1 MTFSIITVTYNP
13 GEKLLPTVK
22 SILDQT
28 FADFEIVI
36 KDGGS
41 KDGSLDA
48 VEALGD
54 EHIKIFKAPD
64 KGIYDA
70 MNEAVKLSLGE
81 FVLFLNA
88 GDTFYSKDVLEKT
101 AKALEGSN
109 SQDAYEDANVLEK
122 SNSQCTGE
130 ITRADDLKSNA
141 LKNYDGPLKNTI
153 AYGDTYFCLSKSL
166 SKAPSRITGS
176 VCYRN
181 IPNHQAIFY
190 SRDTLLN
197 RGFDT
202 SYKIRADFE
211 HFSYC
216 YFKAHTSFVYLDFPI
231 NNYEGGG
238 FSETHKKLDKEEYK
252 RAVRANIPLKERFRY
267 RLILILTLHKLRGF
281 LSKNEKT
288 AAFYQKVKEH
298 FV

>member
-1 MTFSIITVTYNP
+1 MKFSIITVTYNP

-28 FADFEIVI
+28 FTDFEIVI

-41 KDGSLDA
+41 DDSSLDT
-48 VEALGD
+48 VRALGD
-54 EHIKIFKAPD
+54 ERIKIFEAPD

-88 GDTFYSKDVLEKT
+88 GDTFYSRDVLEKT
-101 AKALEGSN
+101 AKALE
-109 SQDAYEDANVLEK
+109 EDDSL
-122 SNSQCTGE
+122 
-130 ITRADDLKSNA
+130 
-141 LKNYDGPLKNTI
+141 LKNTI
-153 AYGDTYFCLSKSL
+153 AYGDTYFNLSKSL

-216 YFKAHTSFVYLDFPI
+216 YFKAHTSFIYLDFPI

-238 FSETHKKLDKEEYK
+238 FSEVHKKLDKEEYK
-252 RAVRANIPLKERFRY
+252 RAVRANIPLKERFKY

-281 LSKNEKT
+281 LSRNEKT

>member
-1 MTFSIITVTYNP
+1 MKFSIITVTYNP
-13 GEKLLPTVK
+13 GEKLLPTIK
-22 SILDQT
+22 SILNQT
-28 FADFEIVI
+28 FTDFEIVI

-41 KDGSLDA
+41 KDSSLDA
-48 VEALGD
+48 VRALGD
-54 EHIKIFKAPD
+54 DRVKIFTAPD

-70 MNEAVKLSLGE
+70 MNEAVKLSHGDYI
-81 FVLFLNA
+81 LFLNA
-88 GDTFYSKDVLEKT
+88 GDTFYSIDVLEKT
-101 AKALEGSN
+101 AKAIKDFNL
-109 SQDAYEDANVLEK
+109 QDACKDARSDSHK
-122 SNSQCTGE
+122 SKVSKNDGSH
-130 ITRADDLKSNA
+130 
-141 LKNYDGPLKNTI
+141 LKNAI

-166 SKAPSRITGS
+166 SKASSHITGS

-190 SRDTLLN
+190 SRDTLLT

-216 YFKAHTSFVYLDFPI
+216 YFKAHTSFLYLNFPI

-238 FSETHKKLDKEEYK
+238 FSETNKRLDKEEYK
-252 RAVRANIPLKERFRY
+252 RAVRANIPLKERFKY
-267 RLILILTLHKLRGF
+267 RLLLILTLHKLRGF
-281 LSKNEKT
+281 LSRNEKT
-288 AAFYQKVKEH
+288 AAFYQKVKER

>member
-1 MTFSIITVTYNP
+1 MKFSIITVTYNP

-28 FADFEIVI
+28 FTDFEIVI

-41 KDGSLDA
+41 KDSSLDA
-48 VEALGD
+48 VRALGD
-54 EHIKIFKAPD
+54 DRIKIFEAPD

-88 GDTFYSKDVLEKT
+88 GDTFYSGDVLEKT
-101 AKALEGSN
+101 AK
-109 SQDAYEDANVLEK
+109 VLEE

-238 FSETHKKLDKEEYK
+238 FSEVNEKLDKEEYK
-252 RAVRANIPLKERFRY
+252 RAVRTNIPLKERFKY
-267 RLILILTLHKLRGF
+267 RMLLILTLHKLRGF
-281 LSKNEKT
+281 LSRNEKT